1 MPTVDEVHE
10 MARFNYR
17 MQNILGLMEN
27 FEEQAKQNFADK
39 RRILSEEEEALAALN
54 DKKSKLNE

>member
-1 MPTVDEVHE
+1 